1 MKILQDGAIRK
12 LYEGPYD
19 SGFHPLVQII
29 DLQPME
35 GSRYSI
41 TVSDGK
47 FSCRC
52 ISSPEL
58 SSRIQSG
65 DIKLLSV
72 GNLNRYT
79 KSNIKGAICIIVNEF
94 GLLLTPAEREGDP
107 KEIEA
112 GAARG
117 SMRAE
122 PQAMARDMPAAPM
135 RAMSRGDNY
144 TPIKA
149 LSTFNTDWTIKA
161 RVTKKCDIKE
171 WNNARG
177 AGKLFNVDLMDVM
190 GDEISATFFNQ
201 GVDKFFP
208 MLVENHVY
216 TFAKGTVKLA
226 NKRFATLQNEYNL
239 SFDKGAEI
247 SEVQDD
253 GSIDNIRFALV
264 GLNLLSDLAKRGGQ
278 TIVDVCAVVSEI
290 GETSGFTSKKGEPL
304 RKRVLVLVDDTN
316 HSVELTLWNEE
327 TDNPALQSGDQPLV
341 LLAKGLKITEYNNLS
356 LATDR
361 NASKL
366 IYNPVGIK
374 DAERMIHWRD
384 TRYSPA
390 NQLTALSIRSGAS
403 GKPREFRT
411 IKSIL
416 EEWTNCTDVSQTGFY
431 TIRGWI
437 NYVKNDDTTLLWYS
451 SCMNQDKCK
460 KKMIKEDDMYHCD
473 SCNQS
478 FQNCIFRY
486 IVSMKVCDETD
497 GLWLSIFDKE
507 FTDIVGCTAQDLKE
521 VQDRNEEEFKDKVS
535 NVLNLRF
542 EFAVKATVGDNGMG
556 PRVKYS
562 AMGVSQIDHRKVT
575 KALLQDLE
583 TMLSLS
589 G

>member
-208 MLVENHVY
+208 MLVETRLHIC
-216 TFAKGTVKLA
+216 
-226 NKRFATLQNEYNL
+226 Q
-239 SFDKGAEI
+239 
-247 SEVQDD
+247 
-253 GSIDNIRFALV
+253 
-264 GLNLLSDLAKRGGQ
+264 
-278 TIVDVCAVVSEI
+278 
-290 GETSGFTSKKGEPL
+290 
-304 RKRVLVLVDDTN
+304 
-316 HSVELTLWNEE
+316 
-327 TDNPALQSGDQPLV
+327 
-341 LLAKGLKITEYNNLS
+341 
-356 LATDR
+356 
-361 NASKL
+361 
-366 IYNPVGIK
+366 
-374 DAERMIHWRD
+374 RD
-384 TRYSPA
+384 
-390 NQLTALSIRSGAS
+390 
-403 GKPREFRT
+403 
-411 IKSIL
+411 
-416 EEWTNCTDVSQTGFY
+416 C
-431 TIRGWI
+431 
-437 NYVKNDDTTLLWYS
+437 
-451 SCMNQDKCK
+451 
-460 KKMIKEDDMYHCD
+460 
-473 SCNQS
+473 
-478 FQNCIFRY
+478 
-486 IVSMKVCDETD
+486 
-497 GLWLSIFDKE
+497 
-507 FTDIVGCTAQDLKE
+507 
-521 VQDRNEEEFKDKVS
+521 
-535 NVLNLRF
+535 
-542 EFAVKATVGDNGMG
+542 
-556 PRVKYS
+556 
-562 AMGVSQIDHRKVT
+562 
-575 KALLQDLE
+575 
-583 TMLSLS
+583 
-589 G
+589 